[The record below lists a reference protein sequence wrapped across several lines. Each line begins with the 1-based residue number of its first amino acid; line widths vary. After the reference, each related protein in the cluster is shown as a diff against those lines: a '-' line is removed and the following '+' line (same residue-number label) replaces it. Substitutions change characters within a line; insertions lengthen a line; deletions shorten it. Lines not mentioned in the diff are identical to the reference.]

1 MSCKGVPMHRIQ
13 EILRLSRT
21 MKRSLREIVT
31 DRPNGATHDRVN
43 GASGRCVFSS

>member
-1 MSCKGVPMHRIQ
+1 MELKVITDP
-13 EILRLSRT
+13 
-21 MKRSLREIVT
+21 KEIVT